1 MRSASTRSA
10 SMMRCT
16 LLIDCGC
23 EMFMSDCRL
32 LSRSRSV
39 ANRDPRP
46 RTQPTPHS
54 HRTAAAMGMSVR
66 ELGLWFTFIHAT
78 GVLLLVPIAFAQQ
91 LLPLWAELSAKAGA
105 DASYSDLL
113 WSAREQLRV
122 TEPTTL
128 EMFIAAFAGSYYS
141 MDFIMMVGSRA
152 ARRNFRP
159 QSGCVCRVAAGPVV
173 SARRRKM
180 DS

>member
-1 MRSASTRSA
+1 
-10 SMMRCT
+10 
-16 LLIDCGC
+16 
-23 EMFMSDCRL
+23 
-32 LSRSRSV
+32 
-39 ANRDPRP
+39 
-46 RTQPTPHS
+46 
-54 HRTAAAMGMSVR
+54 MGMSVR

-105 DASYSDLL
+105 DVSCSDLL

-141 MDFIMMVGSRA
+141 MDFIMMVGTSRKQLGA
-152 ARRNFRP
+152 ISDR
-159 QSGCVCRVAAGPVV
+159 SGCPLRAAAGPVV

-180 DS
+180 ASS